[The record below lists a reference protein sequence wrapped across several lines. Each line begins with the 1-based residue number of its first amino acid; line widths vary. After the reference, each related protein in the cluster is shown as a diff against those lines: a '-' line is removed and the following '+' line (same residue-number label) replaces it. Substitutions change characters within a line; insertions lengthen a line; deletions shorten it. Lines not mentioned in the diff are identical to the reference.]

1 MSARMPSAALEM
13 VEKVL
18 RERADQVPQNPE
30 TGRFDPYPAR
40 LVDGLVE
47 LCSTTGD
54 ETSRPIPMT
63 IHADLDALSETASSG
78 VAEIELGP
86 VVASETARRLG
97 CDSILEMAV
106 YSDRCVLGIGRRS
119 RIIPGWVRRQLCHR
133 DDGCRFP
140 GCEWKN
146 WLHGHHI
153 KHWADGGTTDLH
165 NLIMLCGYHHRFL
178 HEHGWQIQGD
188 PDGQLTFHK
197 PDGSEYP
204 PAKTRLDP
212 KLESL
217 LRTI

>member
-40 LVDGLVE
+40 LVDCLVE

-146 WLHGHHI
+146 RLHGHHI
-153 KHWADGGTTDLH
+153 KH
-165 NLIMLCGYHHRFL
+165 
-178 HEHGWQIQGD
+178 
-188 PDGQLTFHK
+188 
-197 PDGSEYP
+197 
-204 PAKTRLDP
+204 
-212 KLESL
+212 
-217 LRTI
+217 

>member
-1 MSARMPSAALEM
+1 MRRWIVPLDMPDHPCQTTRGPPGSGVASTSSTVWTESKATCRPACPAPSLEM

-18 RERADQVPQNPE
+18 RERADQVPPNPE

-97 CDSILEMAV
+97 CESILELTV
-106 YSDRCVLGIGRRS
+106 YSDRCVLGVGRR
-119 RIIPGWVRRQLCHR
+119 IG
-133 DDGCRFP
+133 
-140 GCEWKN
+140 
-146 WLHGHHI
+146 
-153 KHWADGGTTDLH
+153 
-165 NLIMLCGYHHRFL
+165 
-178 HEHGWQIQGD
+178 GD
-188 PDGQLTFHK
+188 PGEQPIFRK

-204 PAKTRLDP
+204 PAPTRPDP
-212 KLESL
+212 SLESL